1 MGRYRDFFTKFT
13 ELTKPQQCQL
23 FGYSCAART
32 AAIMFSYLMM
42 DAFPGQYEL
51 SKLLAVLDI
60 SIYPEIWIQR
70 GEVSDP
76 VKASVFLS
84 KFSKEEVDSVSSKIN
99 FYFLLKDEHVY
110 LMVADDGEFFLHN
123 PDGFSRNIPAKEALQ
138 IIRHGSDGYT
148 VHHWTCNVR
157 FDFEKIKTACD
168 SYFVNLQQALEEK
181 YLFAPEESMI
191 SPPVS
196 ILFDL
201 CSDRSWLIEKI
212 IKYPEFF
219 LREVDDFRMVI
230 QHVSDE
236 QRISFREVFV
246 NSEILL
252 SRLRFEEMFEIYQLL
267 TEDAERVLGPG
278 FFSVS
283 CVRETEATAAMIGK
297 KVGLTAPN

>member
-1 MGRYRDFFTKFT
+1 
-13 ELTKPQQCQL
+13 
-23 FGYSCAART
+23 
-32 AAIMFSYLMM
+32 
-42 DAFPGQYEL
+42 
-51 SKLLAVLDI
+51 
-60 SIYPEIWIQR
+60 
-70 GEVSDP
+70 
-76 VKASVFLS
+76 
-84 KFSKEEVDSVSSKIN
+84 
-99 FYFLLKDEHVY
+99 
-110 LMVADDGEFFLHN
+110 
-123 PDGFSRNIPAKEALQ
+123 
-138 IIRHGSDGYT
+138 
-148 VHHWTCNVR
+148 
-157 FDFEKIKTACD
+157 
-168 SYFVNLQQALEEK
+168 
-181 YLFAPEESMI
+181 MI

-252 SRLRFEEMFEIYQLL
+252 SRLRFEEMFEVYQLL
-267 TEDAERVLGPG
+267 TEDAERVLDPG